1 MLALYG
7 VIDLSKAP
15 NFIENPAVKR
25 DTRIDVLRALA
36 LLTIFIN
43 HVPGNIY
50 EIFTLKN
57 FGFSDS
63 AEAFV
68 LMSGIAIGLAYG
80 KKFVP
85 GNRLLLT
92 LKMWKRSFTLYSAH
106 ILTTL
111 VTISIFCGAALFM
124 HHPKLLG
131 EINLAPLMKEPAKAL
146 FGIVTLGH
154 QLGYNNILSLYLVL
168 MLAAPLMLFL
178 ARKSLTLLLVASGAI
193 YLFSALYGIAPI
205 NYPNAGV
212 WFLNPLS
219 WQFLF
224 VIGLVATLHIKNGG
238 QLPTHPLLVLAA
250 IGYLLLSLVWV
261 RASMWWIDPSMGL
274 PHRLTGFDKTFES
287 LPRLLHV
294 LALAYVIAIFP
305 RISNFFRCLPSNPLA
320 ILGKYSLAVFV
331 TGTILAMAAQVL
343 KQVNAGGLL
352 FDSLLI
358 ATGIVVQF
366 TVAYYYEWLA
376 MIKLAAK
383 QRQESGQL
391 VPDQALIGEAG
402 VMASPALGA
411 RDQAFSAKVG
421 TGFASE
427 NA

>member
-1 MLALYG
+1 MHVLYG
-7 VIDLSKAP
+7 VIDLNKAP
-15 NFIENPAVKR
+15 NFSQKTAVKR

-50 EIFTLKN
+50 EIFTHKN

-68 LMSGIAIGLAYG
+68 LMSGIAVGLAYG

-111 VTISIFCGAALFM
+111 VTIAIFCGAALFM
-124 HHPKLLG
+124 HHPNLLTQ
-131 EINLAPLMKEPAKAL
+131 INIAPLMKEPAKAI

-154 QLGYNNILSLYLVL
+154 QLGYNNILSLYLLL

-178 ARKSLTLLLVASGAI
+178 ARKSLALLLVVSGSL
-193 YLFSALYGIAPI
+193 YLFSALYGVAPI

-224 VIGLVATLHIKNGG
+224 VIGVVVTMHIKNGG
-238 QLPTHPLLVLAA
+238 KLPAHPMLVLSA
-250 IGYLLLSLVWV
+250 IGYLLLSFFWV
-261 RASMWWIDPSMGL
+261 KASLWWIDPTMGL
-274 PHRLTGFDKTFES
+274 PHRLTGFDKTYES

-305 RISNFFRCLPSNPLA
+305 RISNFFRCLPTNPLA

-343 KQVNAGGLL
+343 KQVNPGGLV

-366 TVAYYYEWLA
+366 TIAYYFEWLA

-383 QRQESGQL
+383 QKQVEV
-391 VPDQALIGEAG
+391 VPVGATTTDGEISLPQPIAN
-402 VMASPALGA
+402 VLKAS
-411 RDQAFSAKVG
+411 
-421 TGFASE
+421 
-427 NA
+427 

>member
-1 MLALYG
+1 MN
-7 VIDLSKAP
+7 KASHLTQ
-15 NFIENPAVKR
+15 NIAVKR

-50 EIFTLKN
+50 EIFTHKN

-68 LMSGIAIGLAYG
+68 LMSGIAVGLAYG
-80 KKFVP
+80 NKFVP

-111 VTISIFCGAALFM
+111 ITISIFCGAALFM
-124 HHPKLLG
+124 HHPNLLG
-131 EINLAPLMKEPAKAL
+131 QINIAPIMKEPAKAV

-168 MLAAPLMLFL
+168 MLAAPFMLFL
-178 ARKSLTLLLVASGAI
+178 ARKSYALLLVVSGSL
-193 YLFSALYGIAPI
+193 YLSSALYGIAPI

-224 VIGLVATLHIKNGG
+224 VVGLVVTMHIKNGG
-238 QLPTHPLLVLAA
+238 KLPTHPLLVISA
-250 IGYLLLSLVWV
+250 IGYLLLSLIWV
-261 RASMWWIDPSMGL
+261 KANLWWIDPSMGL
-274 PHRLTGFDKTFES
+274 PHRLTGFDKTYES

-305 RISNFFRCLPSNPLA
+305 RISNFFRCLPTNPLA

-343 KQVNAGGLL
+343 KQVNPGGLV

-358 ATGIVVQF
+358 ATGVVVQF
-366 TVAYYYEWLA
+366 TVAYYFEWLA

-383 QRQESGQL
+383 QQQT
-391 VPDQALIGEAG
+391 Q
-402 VMASPALGA
+402 PALADAPTTDGEVA
-411 RDQAFSAKVG
+411 LPQPVANVLK
-421 TGFASE
+421 AS
-427 NA
+427 

>member
-1 MLALYG
+1 MN
-7 VIDLSKAP
+7 KAD
-15 NFIENPAVKR
+15 NFVQNPAIKR

-68 LMSGIAIGLAYG
+68 LMSGVAIGLAYG

-92 LKMWKRSFTLYSAH
+92 LKMWKRSFTLYTAH

-111 VTISIFCGAALFM
+111 VTIAIFCGAALFM
-124 HHPKLLG
+124 NHPSLLG
-131 EINLAPLMKEPAKAL
+131 QINLAPLMKEPAKAL

-178 ARKSLTLLLVASGAI
+178 ARKSLGVLLVVSGSV
-193 YLFSALYGIAPI
+193 YVFSALHNVAPM
-205 NYPNAGV
+205 NYPTSYI

-224 VIGLVATLHIKNGG
+224 VIGIAATLHLKNGG
-238 QLPTHPLLVLAA
+238 KLPTHPLLVLSA
-250 IGYLLLSLVWV
+250 IAYLVLSLVWV
-261 RASMWWIDPSMGL
+261 KGNLWWIDTSMGL
-274 PHRLTGFDKTFES
+274 SSRLTGFNKTFES

-294 LALAYVIAIFP
+294 LALAYVLVIFP
-305 RISNFFRCLPSNPLA
+305 RLSNVFRCLPSNPLA

-343 KQVNAGGLL
+343 KQVNTGGVM

-358 ATGIVVQF
+358 AAGVVVQF
-366 TVAYYYEWLA
+366 TVAYYFEWLA

-383 QRQESGQL
+383 QSQQNQPMPL
-391 VPDQALIGEAG
+391 PT
-402 VMASPALGA
+402 PALQGVPLLA
-411 RDQAFSAKVG
+411 HSIAIEETAFSTAINSKL
-421 TGFASE
+421 ASSK
-427 NA
+427 A